1 MKRSHDY
8 ADFQP
13 GDGTR
18 YHLTLVPEEHGGIM
32 VVCNHTSCWRYYRSF
47 PRASNSELKFMFGDN
62 NDWTRKAILEYMDL
76 KWKGWDN

>member
-1 MKRSHDY
+1 MKRTHDY

-32 VVCNHTSCWRYYRSF
+32 VVCNNSSCWRYYTK
-47 PRASNSELKFMFGDN
+47 NDELKFMFGND
-62 NDWTRKAILEYMDL
+62 NDWTRKAIQDYMIYWNKCL
-76 KWKGWDN
+76 GWDN